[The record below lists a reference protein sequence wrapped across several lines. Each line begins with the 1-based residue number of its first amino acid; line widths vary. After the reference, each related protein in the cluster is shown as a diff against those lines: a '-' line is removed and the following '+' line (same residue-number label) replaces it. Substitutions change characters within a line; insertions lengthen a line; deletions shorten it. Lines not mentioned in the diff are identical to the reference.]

1 MKLLSPTGGS
11 QIVGFTGPLRD
22 KFTLLYTVYIYLQTC
37 KIRRRLG
44 CVNPASWLTLAAG
57 ASSRN
62 LAFTFSCMS
71 VDTYATYIN

>member
-44 CVNPASWLTLAAG
+44 CVNPASWLTLAAWG
-57 ASSRN
+57 E
-62 LAFTFSCMS
+62 FTQPSLHFFLHVCR
-71 VDTYATYIN
+71 YICYIH